1 MLTLSLYVDS
11 DRTAIVPQDIKADFK
26 KKKKKKKHDPV
37 GSLCITILLRMISSC
52 MESENA
58 RVVTECVE
66 LGGHVLATLVVM
78 QSLDLSTQLHL
89 SKSLEQLEGSERVT
103 LPLEH
108 DRDSI
113 ARMVVNEDTPV
124 TKAFWG

>member
-1 MLTLSLYVDS
+1 
-11 DRTAIVPQDIKADFK
+11 
-26 KKKKKKKHDPV
+26 
-37 GSLCITILLRMISSC
+37 

-58 RVVTECVE
+58 RVVTEWVE
-66 LGGHVLATLVVM
+66 LSGHVLATLVVM
-78 QSLDLSTQLHL
+78 QSLDLSTKLRL
-89 SKSLEQLEGSERVT
+89 SKSLEQLEGSERVA

-124 TKAFWG
+124 TEAFWG